1 MIQNSNLFYFLLGAI
16 SVLGVLIIF
25 LSVVLIRR
33 FRENKKINLSLKYIL
48 ALIEIPKYQQSQQFQ
63 QDPRIRIIEEL
74 TVFENFLA
82 NLAKLKNPII
92 LEIATPHYG
101 EEIFFYAAVPKND
114 FDFFRKLVTGFWL
127 GSEVSVVK
135 EDYNIFNPN
144 GVSLGS
150 IVGLKAHNYLPIKT
164 YKQISLANIDPLDSF
179 LSAFVKLSKEGEGLS
194 YQIIISPVPSS
205 ENKKIFNI
213 VKKLREGERLSE
225 AFDSGFKK
233 IFKETINSFR
243 ELLVLKLEEKKAKEQ
258 EEKAKP
264 KPLEENAIKNLEEKA
279 SKPLF
284 RANIRLAVSTNDQF
298 ASDKILSSIESSFY
312 QFTNP
317 GFNEFVITRSR
328 KNNLKRFFYE
338 FSFRI
343 FNKKTSI
350 LLNTEEIAS
359 IFHFPIS
366 YTKNPIIHWLISK
379 SAPPPSN
386 LPTEGI
392 ILGENVYQGN
402 KSLVRI
408 MTNDRRRH
416 IYTIGQT
423 GTGKTTLL
431 KNMVQ
436 QDIEN
441 GEGVCFIDPHG
452 DVAQELLGL
461 IPEKRVDD
469 VIYFNPGDVRKP
481 IALNILEYDKTRPED
496 KTFIINTLI
505 EIIDKLYNLQVTG
518 GPMFEQ
524 YLRNALLLIMDN
536 PEWGY
541 TLLDVSRVFVNE
553 DFRDSLLDQCTNPP
567 VIEFWQQQAVRV
579 GGELSLDNMITW
591 ITSKLN
597 PFITNDFVR
606 PIIAQSK
613 SSLNF
618 RHIMDTGKILIVNL
632 SKGKLGET
640 SAYLLG
646 MILITKILL
655 AAFSRNDIPEEQR
668 KDFYLYLDEFQN
680 FAFKGISSILSEAR
694 KYRLS
699 MVLAHQYVKQLTEEI
714 SAAVFGNVGTMIV
727 FRIGVEDAEIFEK
740 QFTPIF
746 NKYDLLNIPNYN
758 AYIKLLING
767 HISEAFNIKTLPPS
781 PINKELV
788 DKIIELSMLKYGK
801 PREEIE
807 KEIQEKY
814 LRYL

>member
-1 MIQNSNLFYFLLGAI
+1 MLNKDFFLYFLFGVFT
-16 SVLGVLIIF
+16 VLGIAIIF
-25 LSVVLIRR
+25 LTVFFIKRIK
-33 FRENKKINLSLKYIL
+33 EKKKINLALGYVL
-48 ALIEIPKYQQSQQFQ
+48 LLIELPKYQQTQQSQ
-63 QDPRIRIIEEL
+63 QDPRLKIIEEL

-82 NLAKLKNPII
+82 NLSKLKNPTV

-101 EEIFFYAAVPKND
+101 EEIFFYAAVPKKD
-114 FDFFRKLVTGFWL
+114 LEFFKKVVSGFWL
-127 GSEVSVVK
+127 GSEVSIIE
-135 EDYNIFNPN
+135 EDYNIFNPS
-144 GVSLGS
+144 GISLGS
-150 IVGLKAHNYLPIKT
+150 IVTLKNHNYLPIKT
-164 YKQISLANIDPLDSF
+164 YKQISIANVDSLDSF
-179 LSAFVKLSKEGEGLS
+179 LTAFTNLDKEGEGLA
-194 YQIIISPVPSS
+194 YQVIISPVPSG
-205 ENKKIFNI
+205 ENKKIFGI
-213 VKKLREGERLSE
+213 VKNLREGEKLHEALEKGFTKFIKEFLRSVRDIIIPKSE
-225 AFDSGFKK
+225 ELKK
-233 IFKETINSFR
+233 KE
-243 ELLVLKLEEKKAKEQ
+243 E

-264 KPLEENAIKNLEEKA
+264 KPLEETAIKNLEEKA

-284 RANIRLAVSTNDQF
+284 RVNIRLIISANDEF
-298 ASDKILSSIESSFY
+298 TADKILSTIESAFN
-312 QFTNP
+312 QFVNP
-317 GFNEFVITRSR
+317 GFNEFKIKRYKKNQLR
-328 KNNLKRFFYE
+328 KLFYN

-343 FNKKTSI
+343 FNKKESI
-350 LLNTEEIAS
+350 LLSTEEIAS

-366 YTKNPIIHWLISK
+366 YTKNPIIHWLLSK
-379 SAPPPSN
+379 SAPPPVN

-392 ILGENVYQGN
+392 ILGENIYQGS

-408 MTNDRRRH
+408 MRNDRRRH
-416 IYTIGQT
+416 MYIIGQT

-431 KNMVQ
+431 KNMIQ
-436 QDIEN
+436 QDLQN

-452 DVAQELLGL
+452 DVAQEILGL
-461 IPEKRVDD
+461 IPKERIDD
-469 VIYFNPGDVRKP
+469 VIYFNPGDVRRP
-481 IALNILEYDKTRPED
+481 IALNILEYDKNRPED

-553 DFRDSLLDQCTNPP
+553 DFREYLLDQCSNPP
-567 VIEFWQQQAVRV
+567 VVEFWRQQAIRV

-613 SSLNF
+613 SGINF
-618 RHIMDTGKILIVNL
+618 REIMDNRRILIVNL

-646 MILITKILL
+646 MILVTKILL
-655 AAFSRNDIPEEQR
+655 AAFSRSDMPEEER

-680 FAFKGISSILSEAR
+680 FAFKGIASILSEAR

-699 MVLAHQYVKQLTEEI
+699 MILAHQYVKQLNEEI

-727 FRIGVEDAEIFEK
+727 FRIGVEDAEIFER
-740 QFTPIF
+740 QFSPVF
-746 NKYDLLNIPNYN
+746 NKFDLLNIPNYN
-758 AYIKLLING
+758 AYVKLLING
-767 HISEAFNIKTLPPS
+767 HVSEAFNLRTIRPS
-781 PINKELV
+781 PINKELI
-788 DKIIELSMLKYGK
+788 DKIVEFSMLKYGK
-801 PREEIE
+801 PLEEI
-807 KEIQEKY
+807 KQEIQEKY
-814 LRYL
+814 ARSY

>member
-1 MIQNSNLFYFLLGAI
+1 MLNKDFFLYFLLGAF
-16 SVLGVLIIF
+16 SVLGIVIIF
-25 LSVVLIRR
+25 LTVFFIKRIK
-33 FRENKKINLSLKYIL
+33 EKKKINLALGYVL
-48 ALIEIPKYQQSQQFQ
+48 LLIELPKYQQTQQSQ
-63 QDPRIRIIEEL
+63 QDPRLKILEEL

-82 NLAKLKNPII
+82 NLSNLKTPIV

-101 EEIFFYAAVPKND
+101 EEIFFYAAVPKKD
-114 FDFFRKLVTGFWL
+114 LEFFRKTVSGFWL
-127 GSEVSVVK
+127 GSEVSIIK
-135 EDYNIFNPN
+135 EDYNVFNPS

-150 IVGLKAHNYLPIKT
+150 IIELKNHNYLPIKT
-164 YKQISLANIDPLDSF
+164 YKQISIANVDPLDSF
-179 LSAFVKLSKEGEGLS
+179 LAAFTNLNKEGEGLA
-194 YQIIISPVPSS
+194 YQIIISPVSS
-205 ENKKIFNI
+205 AENKKIFDI
-213 VKKLREGERLSE
+213 VKNLREGKKLHEALERGFPKFMKEISRAFYDAIIPKSE
-225 AFDSGFKK
+225 EQKK
-233 IFKETINSFR
+233 KE
-243 ELLVLKLEEKKAKEQ
+243 EEEKT
-258 EEKAKP
+258 KP
-264 KPLEENAIKNLEEKA
+264 KPLEETAIKNLEEKA

-284 RANIRLAVSTNDQF
+284 RVNIRLVISANDEF
-298 ASDKILSSIESSFY
+298 TADKILSTIESAFN
-312 QFTNP
+312 QFVNP
-317 GFNEFVITRSR
+317 GFNEFKAKRYKKNQLR
-328 KNNLKRFFYE
+328 KLFYD

-343 FNKKTSI
+343 FNKKESI
-350 LLNTEEIAS
+350 LLSAEEIAS
-359 IFHFPIS
+359 VFHFPIS

-379 SAPPPSN
+379 SAPPPAN

-392 ILGENVYQGN
+392 ILGENIYQGN
-402 KSLVRI
+402 KTLVRI
-408 MTNDRRRH
+408 MRNDRRRH

-441 GEGVCFIDPHG
+441 GEGICFIDPHG
-452 DVAQELLGL
+452 DVAQEILGL
-461 IPEKRVDD
+461 VPKERIED
-469 VIYFNPGDVRKP
+469 VIYFNPGDVRRP
-481 IALNILEYDKTRPED
+481 IALNILEYDKSRPED

-536 PEWGY
+536 PDWGY

-553 DFRDSLLDQCTNPP
+553 DFREYLLDQCTNPP
-567 VIEFWQQQAVRV
+567 VVEFWRQQAIRV

-613 SSLNF
+613 SALNF
-618 RHIMDTGKILIVNL
+618 RDIMDTRKILVVNL
-632 SKGKLGET
+632 SKGRLGET

-646 MILITKILL
+646 MILVTKILL
-655 AAFSRNDIPEEQR
+655 AAFSRTDTPEEER

-680 FAFKGISSILSEAR
+680 FAFKGIASILSEAR

-699 MVLAHQYVKQLTEEI
+699 MVLAHQYIKQLNEEI

-727 FRIGVEDAEIFEK
+727 FRIGVEDAEIFER
-740 QFTPIF
+740 QFSPVF
-746 NKYDLLNIPNYN
+746 NKFDLLNIPNYN
-758 AYIKLLING
+758 AYVKLLING
-767 HISEAFNIKTLPPS
+767 HVSEAFNLRTIRPS

-788 DKIIELSMLKYGK
+788 DKIIGLSMLKYGK

-807 KEIQEKY
+807 QEIQAKY
-814 LRYL
+814 ARSF